1 MNLCRIKCHSLS
13 LILDEFLDLD
23 LFIRHYG
30 VLKNDRC
37 INPYPFTFM
46 FLIILLF
53 FIFSRRI
60 KGNQF
65 GFDGHCIP

>member
-46 FLIILLF
+46 
-53 FIFSRRI
+53 
-60 KGNQF
+60 
-65 GFDGHCIP
+65 D

>member
-37 INPYPFTFM
+37 INQYPFIFM
-46 FLIILLF
+46 FLIIL
-53 FIFSRRI
+53 FIFHFSK
-60 KGNQF
+60 KG
-65 GFDGHCIP
+65 